1 MMQSLA
7 EVEPVV
13 LDASFECAL
22 GISGLAVEESL
33 PLPPVNSGVAERF
46 KSAMSQGFIAPSD
59 FRRMVLAVDSSE
71 KTLHTV
77 EDFTDK
83 PVCVVGKLAENKVV
97 HTAEDVLYSPI
108 HVAKDL
114 PEEVVNT
121 IKDSLTTVSYVTE
134 DLPLR
139 TVEDSPET
147 ESSVAVS
154 APEPDRSVFC
164 RDEIRFPS
172 QSTYIDEGL
181 PESKM
186 STVDDS
192 LDVSV
197 RVVGNLPENKV
208 FTVDDFPD
216 RSVRV
221 VGNRVEN
228 IVYAVEDTPYVPVY
242 GTGNLAENKVRPAEV
257 VSYAPVRVTKDLPK
271 EVLSTVK
278 NPSATKSFDTEDL
291 PLRTVK
297 GSRVA
302 EERIVP
308 SAPKEASA
316 QKVRVLPDVPE
327 SQFVREVR
335 VVKSILPDQTQII
348 APAPLPIELPAAP
361 VHRQELAPAVPSD
374 VTRMFLT
381 AAEAVADAILVS
393 SGFSNGEGS
402 IVVRLQPEVL
412 GGSEVRIVVKDGT
425 LSVVINA
432 ATQDVHEIV
441 EANRTQF
448 EQHLADKVHSW
459 RVSVALRRGGKLDER
474 V

>member
-46 KSAMSQGFIAPSD
+46 ESAMSKGFIAPSE

-77 EDFTDK
+77 EDFADK
-83 PVCVVGKLAENKVV
+83 PVRVVGKLAENKVV
-97 HTAEDVLYSPI
+97 HTAETVPHSPI
-108 HVAKDL
+108 HVAEDL

-121 IKDSLTTVSYVTE
+121 IKDSSTTVSYVTE

-139 TVEDSPET
+139 TV
-147 ESSVAVS
+147 
-154 APEPDRSVFC
+154 
-164 RDEIRFPS
+164 
-172 QSTYIDEGL
+172 
-181 PESKM
+181 
-186 STVDDS
+186 
-192 LDVSV
+192 
-197 RVVGNLPENKV
+197 
-208 FTVDDFPD
+208 
-216 RSVRV
+216 
-221 VGNRVEN
+221 
-228 IVYAVEDTPYVPVY
+228 
-242 GTGNLAENKVRPAEV
+242 
-257 VSYAPVRVTKDLPK
+257 
-271 EVLSTVK
+271 
-278 NPSATKSFDTEDL
+278 
-291 PLRTVK
+291 K
-297 GSRVA
+297 GSRAA

-308 SAPKEASA
+308 SAPKEVSA

-327 SQFVREVR
+327 TQFVREVR

-348 APAPLPIELPAAP
+348 APAPLPIELPAEP
-361 VHRQELAPAVPSD
+361 VRRQELAPAVPSD
-374 VTRMFLT
+374 VTRMLVT

-402 IVVRLQPEVL
+402 IIVRLQPEVL

-459 RVSVALRRGGKLDER
+459 RVSVAVRRGGKLDER

>member
-46 KSAMSQGFIAPSD
+46 KSAMSQGFIAPSE

-71 KTLHTV
+71 KTLHAV

-83 PVCVVGKLAENKVV
+83 PVRVVGKLAENKVV
-97 HTAEDVLYSPI
+97 HTAEAVPHSSI

-121 IKDSLTTVSYVTE
+121 IKDSPTTVGYVTE

-147 ESSVAVS
+147 ESSVVVS

-164 RDEIRFPS
+164 RDGIRIPS
-172 QSTYIDEGL
+172 QRTYVDEGL
-181 PESKM
+181 PENKM

-197 RVVGNLPENKV
+197 RVVGN
-208 FTVDDFPD
+208 
-216 RSVRV
+216 
-221 VGNRVEN
+221 RVEN
-228 IVYAVEDTPYVPVY
+228 IEHAVEDTPYVPVS

-257 VSYAPVRVTKDLPK
+257 VSHAPVRVTKDLPE
-271 EVLSTVK
+271 EVLSKVK
-278 NPSATKSFDTEDL
+278 NPSATESFVTEDL

-308 SAPKEASA
+308 SAPKEVSA
-316 QKVRVLPDVPE
+316 QKGRVLPDVLE
-327 SQFVREVR
+327 TQFVREER
-335 VVKSILPDQTQII
+335 VVKSILPDQAQII

-374 VTRMFLT
+374 VTRMLVT

-459 RVSVALRRGGKLDER
+459 RVSVAVRRGGKLDER